1 MNGVKVGDKVR
12 FLNAVGGGVVTRFQ
26 GKDVVFV
33 EGADGFE
40 IPVLVREVVVVQPTN
55 QYNFPV
61 EEPKIKASAS
71 AGAETADEPEETE
84 LPEPEYTP
92 PDEAVMLRAEAPEV
106 ERDGLVTYQ
115 TFENALAEARTA
127 VPDELAELAG
137 RAVWGEAGGIQDY
150 AQRAAVIWCA
160 CNRADAWDMDIGD
173 VLTVDQFHGLAIRG
187 SVPEQHVELARDVLA
202 RWTLEAEGWQDVGRV
217 LPERFL

>member
-1 MNGVKVGDKVR
+1 MKR
-12 FLNAVGGGVVTRFQ
+12 ETYMLAIMTAIACIAIIAFA
-26 GKDVVFV
+26 VVFRMI
-33 EGADGFE
+33 GLAD
-40 IPVLVREVVVVQPTN
+40 
-55 QYNFPV
+55 
-61 EEPKIKASAS
+61 S
-71 AGAETADEPEETE
+71 TAE
-84 LPEPEYTP
+84 LPDPEYTT
-92 PDEAVMLRAEAPEV
+92 PDEVVLLRAEAPEV

-115 TFENALAEARTA
+115 TFENALSEVKAN

-187 SVPEQHVELARDVLA
+187 EVPPQHVELARDVLA
-202 RWTLEAEGWQDVGRV
+202 RWTLEGEGWVDVGRV
-217 LPERFL
+217 LPERFLYFEGNGVINLFSTQYGGGEYWHG